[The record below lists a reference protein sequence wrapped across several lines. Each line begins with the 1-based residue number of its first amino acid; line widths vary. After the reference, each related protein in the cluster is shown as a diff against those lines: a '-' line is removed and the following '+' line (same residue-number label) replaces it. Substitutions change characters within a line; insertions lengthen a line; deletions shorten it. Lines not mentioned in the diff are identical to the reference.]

1 MYSIIYRYTINHE
14 YPLSKNV
21 YNFQGSMSLFLWL
34 CFFITYLTL
43 PLNLYWKQFVSTC
56 DIVII
61 DSRMPRH
68 SCFEMRVMQCM
79 TYFFCASLQVYTSF
93 RSAQNHCPPDN
104 VRPAGGYIRWEID
117 SPTDTDLLLA
127 TYRGGSNLTSDIYI
141 NTKCCILPQ
150 IFELILSDWNKQNTG
165 NVNRY
170 KL

>member
-1 MYSIIYRYTINHE
+1 MYLICGKILIRPASNFEVYAIHLVKIIHKSN
-14 YPLSKNV
+14 
-21 YNFQGSMSLFLWL
+21 
-34 CFFITYLTL
+34 
-43 PLNLYWKQFVSTC
+43 
-56 DIVII
+56 
-61 DSRMPRH
+61 SRMPRH
-68 SCFEMRVMQCM
+68 SCCEMRVMQCM
-79 TYFFCASLQVYTSF
+79 TYFFCASLQVYTPF

-127 TYRGGSNLTSDIYI
+127 TYRGGSHLTSDIYI

>member
-1 MYSIIYRYTINHE
+1 MP
-14 YPLSKNV
+14 YPICSVVAVFKMLVRILNTLRSRIWD
-21 YNFQGSMSLFLWL
+21 MALFL
-34 CFFITYLTL
+34 FSDYS
-43 PLNLYWKQFVSTC
+43 KSTV
-56 DIVII
+56 DENGN
-61 DSRMPRH
+61 SPE
-68 SCFEMRVMQCM
+68 F
-79 TYFFCASLQVYTSF
+79 YTPF

-127 TYRGGSNLTSDIYI
+127 TYRGGSHLTSDIYI

-150 IFELILSDWNKQNTG
+150 IFELILSDWNKQNIG